1 MNIKEVAAYAKVSVA
16 TVSRV
21 LNDDPSVAP
30 KTSEAV
36 RKAIAET
43 GYVRSALGRN
53 LRRAQSDVV
62 LVVLPNMNNPFYADI
77 VKGIDSRCKDYGLSA
92 MACNTYDSYE
102 KLKYFCDFIEKRQAR
117 GVIIVSAPWK
127 RDYSFLE
134 GLPVVGCCESREDMP
149 CAQVDIDNV
158 QAGYDATK
166 YLISL
171 GAKRI
176 ALIGGGEISPSNI
189 KREQGYRLAMRDAG
203 YPIDE
208 SLVVNN
214 CYNYEQGSAVAKRI
228 LNASPDA
235 LFAAADEIAVS
246 FINAAQDMGISIP
259 DELKIFGF
267 DNVHYSTFVKPKL
280 STIDQPRYEMGV
292 QSVDQLMRVLDGKRA
307 RTVMCQYKLIRRG
320 STEKGVL

>member
-62 LVVLPNMNNPFYADI
+62 LVVLPNINNPFYADI
-77 VKGIDSRCKDYGLSA
+77 VEGIDSRCKDYGLSA
-92 MACNTYDSYE
+92 MACNTYGSHE
-102 KLKYFCDFIEKRQAR
+102 KLEYFCGFIEKRQAR
-117 GVIIVSAPWK
+117 GV
-127 RDYSFLE
+127 
-134 GLPVVGCCESREDMP
+134 
-149 CAQVDIDNV
+149 
-158 QAGYDATK
+158 TK

-292 QSVDQLMRVLDGKRA
+292 QSVDQLMRVLEGKKA